1 MSPHAYTVLLILAL
15 RLEFQ
20 AHQAT
25 HGDTQRTGAWAVETN
40 DRGSIPVTS
49 DKGEKTVA
57 CV

>member
-1 MSPHAYTVLLILAL
+1 MGTPL
-15 RLEFQ
+15 
-20 AHQAT
+20 AT